1 MLREKWIDG
10 YEGLY
15 KIKEDG
21 IVIRYY
27 KNHSR
32 ELKGNLNS
40 HGYLMVTLSCVGRKP
55 KQVALHR
62 LLAIAFIP
70 NPDLLSTVDHINEN
84 KTDNRLENLRW
95 CSSTDNVKFYYEKPE
110 RKEFIGQIKHRQ
122 KLNKQTQNYLNKYK
136 EEVLKECSIIQKD
149 TARLIAE
156 KRVLELERNNL
167 VDLIAKL
174 KIELDSTEK
183 ILQAREQEYR
193 KSRTD
198 LIQYE
203 HDKKQERLRK
213 ISKSIFVNNVC
224 FPSITQAAK
233 YIAEQENKN
242 VQTIRKELRQFI
254 NGNRSSWYMYDK
266 YLIG

>member
-1 MLREKWIDG
+1 MLKEKWVDG
-10 YEGLY
+10 YENIY
-15 KIKEDG
+15 KVREDG

-27 KNHSR
+27 KNHSK

-40 HGYLMVTLSCVGRKP
+40 QGYLMITLSKVGTKH
-55 KQVALHR
+55 KQIALHR

-70 NPDLLSTVDHINEN
+70 NPNNYDTVDHINEN

-95 CSSTDNVKFYYEKPE
+95 CSSKENIQFYYEKPE

-122 KLNKQTQNYLNKYK
+122 RLNKETQSYLKKYK
-136 EEVLKECSIIQKD
+136 EEVLKECSVIQKD
-149 TARLIAE
+149 TARLEAE
-156 KRVLELERNNL
+156 KRVLEIEKNSLIN
-167 VDLIAKL
+167 LIAEL
-174 KIELDSTEK
+174 KIELESTEK
-183 ILQAREQEYR
+183 MLQLRQQEYR
-193 KSRTD
+193 KSRIE
-198 LIQYE
+198 LIQHEYS
-203 HDKKQERLRK
+203 KNQERLK
-213 ISKSIFVNNVC
+213 KVSKSIFINNVC

-254 NGNRSSWYMYDK
+254 NGKRSSWYMYDK